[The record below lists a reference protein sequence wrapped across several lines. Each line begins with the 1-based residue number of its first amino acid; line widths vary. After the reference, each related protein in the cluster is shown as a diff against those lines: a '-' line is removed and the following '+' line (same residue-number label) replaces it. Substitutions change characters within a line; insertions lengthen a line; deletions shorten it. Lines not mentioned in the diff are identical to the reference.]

1 MMSIGNTSQRLSTA
15 LVIFNVLENTQT
27 RIKNLNVFLKMPR
40 KVRHLLNFQISCYQ
54 LLLTL
59 LTCCATNV
67 YNNLNFYMM
76 RFLTLCQ
83 KCTTLSAL
91 FCV

>member
-1 MMSIGNTSQRLSTA
+1 MISIGYTSQCLTTA
-15 LVIFNVLENTQT
+15 LVIFNVLEN
-27 RIKNLNVFLKMPR
+27 LNVFLKMPP

-67 YNNLNFYMM
+67 SNNLNFYMM

-83 KCTTLSAL
+83 KCTTLSAQ